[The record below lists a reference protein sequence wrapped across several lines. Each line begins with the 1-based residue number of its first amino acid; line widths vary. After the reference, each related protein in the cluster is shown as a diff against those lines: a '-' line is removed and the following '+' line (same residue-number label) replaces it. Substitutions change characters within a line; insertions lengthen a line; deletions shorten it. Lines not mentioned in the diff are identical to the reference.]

1 MGNYSTEKQDGY
13 DYGAVNKTARRETS
27 GVANYHTTPRVSED
41 NDYFGHNN
49 DQDNIFAFGYSVLE
63 DLELVLQKIAND
75 LYGAIKSSTER
86 ARNTQNMSNR
96 MDEVIAEA
104 AKGDD
109 KTKEKVP
116 DDVVKY
122 MRDNGILVDGMTI
135 DDYISKHGG
144 SEGLDK
150 GSLQA
155 IKAALDNSAN
165 RDTDLMT
172 QGQLSI
178 QKMTQ
183 EINAV
188 ITQMTGLLS
197 KWGDL
202 LSMIAQKMY

>member
-1 MGNYSTEKQDGY
+1 MMSGNLSVGHRFDFNTSALTTSNIKL
-13 DYGAVNKTARRETS
+13 GAGDDNT
-27 GVANYHTTPRVSED
+27 VAD
-41 NDYFGHNN
+41 
-49 DQDNIFAFGYSVLE
+49 DQDINNPFAYGFSVL
-63 DLELVLQKIAND
+63 DNLQLVLQKLANA
-75 LYGAIKSSTER
+75 LFGKINTSTDR
-86 ARNTQNMSNR
+86 ARNTQDMSNR
-96 MDEVIAEA
+96 MDEVIADA

-109 KTKEKVP
+109 KTRKSVP
-116 DDVVKY
+116 DEVVKY
-122 MRDNGILVDGMTI
+122 MRDNGILVDGMSI
-135 DDYISKHGG
+135 DDYISKNGG
-144 SEGLDK
+144 TDGLDK

-155 IKAALDNSAN
+155 VKAALDNSAN

-188 ITQMTGLLS
+188 VTQMTGLLS

>member
-1 MGNYSTEKQDGY
+1 MMSGNLSVGHRFDFNTSALTTSNIKL
-13 DYGAVNKTARRETS
+13 GAGDDNT
-27 GVANYHTTPRVSED
+27 VAD
-41 NDYFGHNN
+41 
-49 DQDNIFAFGYSVLE
+49 DQDINNPFAYGFSVL
-63 DLELVLQKIAND
+63 DNLQLVLQKVANA
-75 LYGAIKSSTER
+75 LFGKINTSTDR
-86 ARNTQNMSNR
+86 ARNTQDMSNR
-96 MDEVIAEA
+96 MDEVIADA

-109 KTKEKVP
+109 KTRKPVP
-116 DDVVKY
+116 DEVVKY
-122 MRDNGILVDGMTI
+122 MRDNGILVDGMSI
-135 DDYISKHGG
+135 DDYISKNGG
-144 SEGLDK
+144 TDGLDK

-155 IKAALDNSAN
+155 VKAALDNSAN

-188 ITQMTGLLS
+188 VTQMTGLLS

>member
-1 MGNYSTEKQDGY
+1 MSGNLSVGHRFDFNTPGLTTSNIKL
-13 DYGAVNKTARRETS
+13 GAGDDDT
-27 GVANYHTTPRVSED
+27 VAD
-41 NDYFGHNN
+41 
-49 DQDNIFAFGYSVLE
+49 DQDINNPFAYGFSVL
-63 DLELVLQKIAND
+63 DNLQLVLQKIANA
-75 LYGAIKSSTER
+75 LFGKINTSTDR
-86 ARNTQNMSNR
+86 ARNTQDMSNR
-96 MDEVIAEA
+96 MDEVIADA

-109 KTKEKVP
+109 KTRKPVP
-116 DDVVKY
+116 DEVVKY
-122 MRDNGILVDGMTI
+122 MRDNGILVDGMSI

-144 SEGLDK
+144 TDGLDK

-155 IKAALDNSAN
+155 VKAALDNSAN

-188 ITQMTGLLS
+188 VTQMTGLLS

>member
-1 MGNYSTEKQDGY
+1 MSDMSIGS
-13 DYGAVNKTARRETS
+13 
-27 GVANYHTTPRVSED
+27 
-41 NDYFGHNN
+41 NDYSYNAITSSVKGVSGNSKNSGSGQEN
-49 DQDNIFAFGYSVLE
+49 DNPFAFGFSVL
-63 DLELVLQKIAND
+63 DNLQLVLQKIANA
-75 LYGAIKSSTER
+75 LFNKINTSTNR
-86 ARNTQNMSNR
+86 ARDTQDMSNR

-109 KTKEKVP
+109 KTRKPVPNEVISYMKE
-116 DDVVKY
+116 
-122 MRDNGILVDGMTI
+122 NGILVDGVSI
-135 DDYISKHGG
+135 DSYISSHGDSG
-144 SEGLDK
+144 ELDK

-155 IKAALDNSAN
+155 IKAALDNSAS
-165 RDTDLMT
+165 RDTDLFT
-172 QGQLSI
+172 QGQLSV

>member
-1 MGNYSTEKQDGY
+1 MSGNLSVGHRFDFNTPGLTTSNIKL
-13 DYGAVNKTARRETS
+13 GAGDDNT
-27 GVANYHTTPRVSED
+27 VAD
-41 NDYFGHNN
+41 
-49 DQDNIFAFGYSVLE
+49 DQDINNPFAYGFSVL
-63 DLELVLQKIAND
+63 DNLQLVLQKIANA
-75 LYGAIKSSTER
+75 LFGKINTSTDR
-86 ARNTQNMSNR
+86 ARNTQDMSNR
-96 MDEVIAEA
+96 MDEVIADA

-109 KTKEKVP
+109 KTRKPVP
-116 DDVVKY
+116 DEVVKY
-122 MRDNGILVDGMTI
+122 MRDNGILVDGMSI

-144 SEGLDK
+144 TDGLDK

-155 IKAALDNSAN
+155 VKAALDNSAN

-172 QGQLSI
+172 QGQLSM

-188 ITQMTGLLS
+188 VTQMTGLLS

>member
-1 MGNYSTEKQDGY
+1 MSGNLSVGHRFDFNTPGLTTSNIKL
-13 DYGAVNKTARRETS
+13 GAGDDNT
-27 GVANYHTTPRVSED
+27 VAD
-41 NDYFGHNN
+41 
-49 DQDNIFAFGYSVLE
+49 DQDINNPFAYGFSVL
-63 DLELVLQKIAND
+63 DNLQLVLQKIANA
-75 LYGAIKSSTER
+75 LFGKINTSTDR
-86 ARNTQNMSNR
+86 ARNTQDMSNR
-96 MDEVIAEA
+96 MDEVIADA

-109 KTKEKVP
+109 KTRKPVP
-116 DDVVKY
+116 DEVVKY
-122 MRDNGILVDGMTI
+122 MRDNGILVDGMSI
-135 DDYISKHGG
+135 DDYINKHGG
-144 SEGLDK
+144 TDGLDK

-155 IKAALDNSAN
+155 VKAALDNSAN

-188 ITQMTGLLS
+188 VTQMTGLLS

>member
-1 MGNYSTEKQDGY
+1 MSENLSVGHRFDFNSSGLTTSNIKL
-13 DYGAVNKTARRETS
+13 GAADDNT
-27 GVANYHTTPRVSED
+27 VAD
-41 NDYFGHNN
+41 
-49 DQDNIFAFGYSVLE
+49 DQDINNPFAYGFSVL
-63 DLELVLQKIAND
+63 DNLQLVLQKIANA
-75 LYGAIKSSTER
+75 LFGKINTSTDR
-86 ARNTQNMSNR
+86 ARNTQDMSNR
-96 MDEVIAEA
+96 MDEVIADA

-109 KTKEKVP
+109 KTRKPVP
-116 DDVVKY
+116 EEVVKY
-122 MRDNGILVDGMTI
+122 MRDNGILVDGMSI
-135 DDYISKHGG
+135 DEYISKHGG
-144 SEGLDK
+144 TDGLDK

-155 IKAALDNSAN
+155 VKAALDNSAN

-188 ITQMTGLLS
+188 VTQMTGLLS

>member
-1 MGNYSTEKQDGY
+1 MSGNLSVGHRFDFNTPGL
-13 DYGAVNKTARRETS
+13 TTS
-27 GVANYHTTPRVSED
+27 NIKLGTGDDNTVAD
-41 NDYFGHNN
+41 
-49 DQDNIFAFGYSVLE
+49 DQDINNPFAYGFSVL
-63 DLELVLQKIAND
+63 DHLQLVLQKIANALFGKID
-75 LYGAIKSSTER
+75 TSTDR
-86 ARNTQNMSNR
+86 ARNTQDMSNR
-96 MDEVIAEA
+96 MDEVIADA

-109 KTKEKVP
+109 KARKPVP
-116 DDVVKY
+116 DEVVKY
-122 MRDNGILVDGMTI
+122 MRDNGILVDGMSI

-144 SEGLDK
+144 TDGLDK

-155 IKAALDNSAN
+155 VKAALDNSAN

-188 ITQMTGLLS
+188 VTQMTGLLS

>member
-1 MGNYSTEKQDGY
+1 MSENLSVGHRFDFNSSGLTTSNIKL
-13 DYGAVNKTARRETS
+13 GAGDDNT
-27 GVANYHTTPRVSED
+27 VAD
-41 NDYFGHNN
+41 
-49 DQDNIFAFGYSVLE
+49 DQDINNPFAYGFSVL
-63 DLELVLQKIAND
+63 DNLQLVLQKIANA
-75 LYGAIKSSTER
+75 LFGKINTSTDR
-86 ARNTQNMSNR
+86 ARNTQDMSNR
-96 MDEVIAEA
+96 MDEVIADA

-109 KTKEKVP
+109 KTRKPVP
-116 DDVVKY
+116 DEVVKY
-122 MRDNGILVDGMTI
+122 MRDNGILVDGMSI

-144 SEGLDK
+144 TDGLDK

-155 IKAALDNSAN
+155 VKAALDNSAN

-188 ITQMTGLLS
+188 VTQMTGLLS

>member
-1 MGNYSTEKQDGY
+1 MSGNLSVGHRVDFNIPGLT
-13 DYGAVNKTARRETS
+13 TS
-27 GVANYHTTPRVSED
+27 NIKLGGSDDNTVED
-41 NDYFGHNN
+41 
-49 DQDNIFAFGYSVLE
+49 DQDINNPFAYGFSVL
-63 DLELVLQKIAND
+63 DNLQLVLQKIANA
-75 LYGAIKSSTER
+75 LFCKINTSTDR
-86 ARNTQNMSNR
+86 ARNTQDMSNR
-96 MDEVIAEA
+96 MDEVIADA

-109 KTKEKVP
+109 KTRKPVP
-116 DDVVKY
+116 DEVVKY

-144 SEGLDK
+144 TGGLDK

-155 IKAALDNSAN
+155 VKAALDNSAN

-188 ITQMTGLLS
+188 VTQMTGLLS

>member
-1 MGNYSTEKQDGY
+1 MSGNLSIGNNFDFNTPGLSASNIKTNYAGDNTATDAQDMSNPFA
-13 DYGAVNKTARRETS
+13 YG
-27 GVANYHTTPRVSED
+27 
-41 NDYFGHNN
+41 F
-49 DQDNIFAFGYSVLE
+49 SVL
-63 DLELVLQKIAND
+63 DNLQFVLQKIANA
-75 LYGAIKSSTER
+75 LFGKINTSTNR
-86 ARNTQNMSNR
+86 ARDTQDMSNR
-96 MDEVIAEA
+96 MDEVIADA

-109 KTKEKVP
+109 KTRKPVP

-144 SEGLDK
+144 TDGLDK

-155 IKAALDNSAN
+155 VKAALDNSAN

>member
-1 MGNYSTEKQDGY
+1 MSGNLSVSHRIDFNTPGLTTSNIKL
-13 DYGAVNKTARRETS
+13 GAGDDNT
-27 GVANYHTTPRVSED
+27 VAD
-41 NDYFGHNN
+41 
-49 DQDNIFAFGYSVLE
+49 DQDINNPFAYGFSVLNN
-63 DLELVLQKIAND
+63 LQLVLQKIANALFGKINTSAD
-75 LYGAIKSSTER
+75 R
-86 ARNTQNMSNR
+86 ARNTQDMSNR
-96 MDEVIAEA
+96 MDEVVADA

-109 KTKEKVP
+109 KTRKPVP
-116 DDVVKY
+116 DEVVKY
-122 MRDNGILVDGMTI
+122 MRDNGILVDGMSI

-144 SEGLDK
+144 TDGLDK

-155 IKAALDNSAN
+155 VKAALDNSAK

-178 QKMTQ
+178 QNMTQ

-188 ITQMTGLLS
+188 VTQMTGLLS

>member
-1 MGNYSTEKQDGY
+1 MSGNLSVGHRFDFNTPDLTTSNIKL
-13 DYGAVNKTARRETS
+13 GAGDDNT
-27 GVANYHTTPRVSED
+27 VAD
-41 NDYFGHNN
+41 
-49 DQDNIFAFGYSVLE
+49 DQDINNPFANGFSVL
-63 DLELVLQKIAND
+63 DNLQLVLQKIANA
-75 LYGAIKSSTER
+75 LFGKINTSTDR
-86 ARNTQNMSNR
+86 ARNTQDMSNR
-96 MDEVIAEA
+96 MDEVIADA

-109 KTKEKVP
+109 KTRKPVP
-116 DDVVKY
+116 DEVVKY
-122 MRDNGILVDGMTI
+122 MRDNGILVDGMSI

-144 SEGLDK
+144 TNGLDK

-155 IKAALDNSAN
+155 VKAALDNSAN

-188 ITQMTGLLS
+188 VTQMTGLLS

>member
-1 MGNYSTEKQDGY
+1 MSGNLSVGHRVDFNTPGLTTTNIKLGGSD
-13 DYGAVNKTARRETS
+13 DNT
-27 GVANYHTTPRVSED
+27 VAD
-41 NDYFGHNN
+41 
-49 DQDNIFAFGYSVLE
+49 DQDINNPFAYGFSVL
-63 DLELVLQKIAND
+63 DNLQLVLQKIANA
-75 LYGAIKSSTER
+75 LFGKINTSTDR
-86 ARNTQNMSNR
+86 ARNTQDMSNR
-96 MDEVIAEA
+96 MDEVIADA

-109 KTKEKVP
+109 KTRKPVP
-116 DDVVKY
+116 DEVVKY

-135 DDYISKHGG
+135 DDYISKQGG
-144 SEGLDK
+144 TDGLDK

-155 IKAALDNSAN
+155 VKAALDNSAN

-188 ITQMTGLLS
+188 VTQMTGLLS

>member
-1 MGNYSTEKQDGY
+1 MSGNLSVGHRFDFNTPGLTTSNIKLGAD
-13 DYGAVNKTARRETS
+13 DDNTVADDLDINNTFAYG
-27 GVANYHTTPRVSED
+27 
-41 NDYFGHNN
+41 F
-49 DQDNIFAFGYSVLE
+49 SVLE
-63 DLELVLQKIAND
+63 NLQLVLQKIANA
-75 LYGAIKSSTER
+75 LFGKISTSTER
-86 ARNTQNMSNR
+86 ARNTQDMSNR
-96 MDEVIAEA
+96 MDEVIADA

-109 KTKEKVP
+109 KTRKPVP
-116 DDVVKY
+116 DEVVKY
-122 MRDNGILVDGMTI
+122 MRDNGILVDGMSI

-144 SEGLDK
+144 TDGLDK

-155 IKAALDNSAN
+155 VKAALDNSAK

-178 QKMTQ
+178 QNMTQ

-188 ITQMTGLLS
+188 VTQMTALLS

>member
-1 MGNYSTEKQDGY
+1 MSEHISVDHRLDFNPSGLTTSNIKLGAGDDNAVADAQDINNPFA
-13 DYGAVNKTARRETS
+13 YGFSVLDNLQLVLLK
-27 GVANYHTTPRVSED
+27 VANAL
-41 NDYFGHNN
+41 FG
-49 DQDNIFAFGYSVLE
+49 
-63 DLELVLQKIAND
+63 KINT
-75 LYGAIKSSTER
+75 STNR
-86 ARNTQNMSNR
+86 ARNTQDMSNR
-96 MDEVIAEA
+96 MDEVIADA

-109 KTKEKVP
+109 KTRKPVP
-116 DDVVKY
+116 DEVVKY

-135 DDYISKHGG
+135 DDYIKHGG
-144 SEGLDK
+144 TDGLDK

-155 IKAALDNSAN
+155 VKAALDNSAN

-188 ITQMTGLLS
+188 VTQMTGLLS

-202 LSMIAQKMY
+202 LSMIAQKTY

>member
-1 MGNYSTEKQDGY
+1 MSGNLSVGHRVDFNIPGLT
-13 DYGAVNKTARRETS
+13 TS
-27 GVANYHTTPRVSED
+27 NIKLGGSDDNTVA
-41 NDYFGHNN
+41 N
-49 DQDNIFAFGYSVLE
+49 DQDINNPFAYGFSVL
-63 DLELVLQKIAND
+63 DNLQLVLQKIANALFGKINTSAD
-75 LYGAIKSSTER
+75 R
-86 ARNTQNMSNR
+86 ARNTQEMSNR
-96 MDEVIAEA
+96 MDEVIADA

-109 KTKEKVP
+109 KTRKPVP
-116 DDVVKY
+116 DEVVKY

-135 DDYISKHGG
+135 DDYISKQGG
-144 SEGLDK
+144 TDGLDK

-155 IKAALDNSAN
+155 VKAALDNSAN

-188 ITQMTGLLS
+188 VTQMTGLLS

>member
-1 MGNYSTEKQDGY
+1 MSGNLSVGQRFDFNTPGLTTSNIKAGAGVDNTVADDQGVNNPFA
-13 DYGAVNKTARRETS
+13 YG
-27 GVANYHTTPRVSED
+27 
-41 NDYFGHNN
+41 F
-49 DQDNIFAFGYSVLE
+49 SVL
-63 DLELVLQKIAND
+63 DNLQVVLQKIANA
-75 LYGAIKSSTER
+75 LFGKINTSTDR
-86 ARNTQNMSNR
+86 ARNTQDMSNR
-96 MDEVIAEA
+96 MDEVIADA

-109 KTKEKVP
+109 KTRKPVP
-116 DDVVKY
+116 DEVVNY
-122 MRDNGILVDGMTI
+122 MRDNGILVDGTSI

-144 SEGLDK
+144 TDGLDK

-155 IKAALDNSAN
+155 VKAALDNSAN

-188 ITQMTGLLS
+188 VTQMTGLLS

>member
-1 MGNYSTEKQDGY
+1 MNGNLLINRGVGFSSPDAVGSGMGLRAGSSLPGLGD
-13 DYGAVNKTARRETS
+13 
-27 GVANYHTTPRVSED
+27 
-41 NDYFGHNN
+41 NN
-49 DQDNIFAFGYSVLE
+49 DLDNPFAYGFSVLD
-63 DLELVLQKIAND
+63 DLELVLQTLANN
-75 LYGAIKSSTER
+75 LFSQIQTSTER
-86 ARNTQNMSNR
+86 ARNTQDMSNR
-96 MDEVIAEA
+96 MDEVIADA

-109 KTKEKVP
+109 KTRKPVP
-116 DDVVKY
+116 DDVVNY
-122 MRDNGILVDGMTI
+122 MRENGIHVDGMSI
-135 DDYISKHGG
+135 DDYISQHGDAN
-144 SEGLDK
+144 GLDK

-155 IKAALDNSAN
+155 VKAALDNSAN

-202 LSMIAQKMY
+202 LGMIAQKMY

>member
-1 MGNYSTEKQDGY
+1 MSGNLSVGHRFDFNTPGLTTSNIKL
-13 DYGAVNKTARRETS
+13 GAGDDNT
-27 GVANYHTTPRVSED
+27 VAD
-41 NDYFGHNN
+41 
-49 DQDNIFAFGYSVLE
+49 DQDINNPFAYGFSVL
-63 DLELVLQKIAND
+63 DNLQLVLQKIANA
-75 LYGAIKSSTER
+75 LYCKINTSTDR
-86 ARNTQNMSNR
+86 ARNTQDMSNR
-96 MDEVIAEA
+96 MDEVIADA

-109 KTKEKVP
+109 KTRKPVP
-116 DDVVKY
+116 DEVVKY
-122 MRDNGILVDGMTI
+122 MRDNGILVAGMSI

-144 SEGLDK
+144 TDGLDK

-155 IKAALDNSAN
+155 VKAALDNSAN

-188 ITQMTGLLS
+188 VTQMTGLLS
-197 KWGDL
+197 KWSDL

>member
-1 MGNYSTEKQDGY
+1 MSGNLSVGHRVDFNIPGLT
-13 DYGAVNKTARRETS
+13 TS
-27 GVANYHTTPRVSED
+27 NIKLGGSDDNTVA
-41 NDYFGHNN
+41 N
-49 DQDNIFAFGYSVLE
+49 DQDINNPFAYGFSVL
-63 DLELVLQKIAND
+63 DNLQLVLQKIANALFGKINTSAD
-75 LYGAIKSSTER
+75 R
-86 ARNTQNMSNR
+86 ARNTQEMSNR
-96 MDEVIAEA
+96 MDEVIADA

-109 KTKEKVP
+109 KTRKPVP
-116 DDVVKY
+116 DEVVKY

-135 DDYISKHGG
+135 DAYISKQGG
-144 SEGLDK
+144 TDGLDK

-155 IKAALDNSAN
+155 VKAALDNSAN

-188 ITQMTGLLS
+188 VTQMTGLLS

>member
-1 MGNYSTEKQDGY
+1 MSGNLSVGHRFDFNASGLTTSNIKL
-13 DYGAVNKTARRETS
+13 GAGDDNT
-27 GVANYHTTPRVSED
+27 VAD
-41 NDYFGHNN
+41 
-49 DQDNIFAFGYSVLE
+49 DQDINNPFAYGFSVL
-63 DLELVLQKIAND
+63 DNLQLVLQKSANA
-75 LYGAIKSSTER
+75 LFGKINTSTDR
-86 ARNTQNMSNR
+86 ARNTQDMSNR
-96 MDEVIAEA
+96 MDEVIADA

-109 KTKEKVP
+109 KTRKPVP
-116 DDVVKY
+116 DEVVKY
-122 MRDNGILVDGMTI
+122 MRDNGILVDGMSI

-144 SEGLDK
+144 TDGLDK

-155 IKAALDNSAN
+155 VKAALDNSAN

-188 ITQMTGLLS
+188 VTQMTGLLS

>member
-1 MGNYSTEKQDGY
+1 MNGNLLINHGVGFSSPDTVGSGMGLRAGNNMPDPG
-13 DYGAVNKTARRETS
+13 D
-27 GVANYHTTPRVSED
+27 
-41 NDYFGHNN
+41 NN
-49 DQDNIFAFGYSVLE
+49 DLDNPFAYGFSVLD
-63 DLELVLQKIAND
+63 DLELVLQTLANN
-75 LYGAIKSSTER
+75 LFSQIQTSTER
-86 ARNTQNMSNR
+86 ARNTQDMSNR
-96 MDEVIAEA
+96 MDEVIADA

-109 KTKEKVP
+109 KTRKPVP
-116 DDVVKY
+116 DDVVNY
-122 MRDNGILVDGMTI
+122 MRENGIHVDGMSI
-135 DDYISKHGG
+135 DDYISQNGG
-144 SEGLDK
+144 ADGLDK

-155 IKAALDNSAN
+155 VKAALDNSAN

-202 LSMIAQKMY
+202 LGMIAQKMY

>member
-1 MGNYSTEKQDGY
+1 MSGILSVCHRFDFNTPGLTTSNIKLGAGDDNTVADEQDINNPFS
-13 DYGAVNKTARRETS
+13 YGFSAL
-27 GVANYHTTPRVSED
+27 D
-41 NDYFGHNN
+41 NL
-49 DQDNIFAFGYSVLE
+49 Q
-63 DLELVLQKIAND
+63 LVLQKIAN
-75 LYGAIKSSTER
+75 AIFGKINTSTDR
-86 ARNTQNMSNR
+86 ARNTQDMSNR
-96 MDEVIAEA
+96 MDEVIADA

-109 KTKEKVP
+109 KTRKPVP
-116 DDVVKY
+116 DEVVKY
-122 MRDNGILVDGMTI
+122 MRDNGILVDGMSI

-144 SEGLDK
+144 TDDLDK

-155 IKAALDNSAN
+155 VKAALDNSAN

-188 ITQMTGLLS
+188 VTQMTGLLS